1 MDGAFSLL
9 FVDDDIVLQDLV
21 KYSLKRDPN
30 IHLEYSSSGA
40 AALERLSQP
49 GIDVVLSDVMMPHMS
64 GPDLLAAMRR
74 NPNLARVPVIF
85 ITAST
90 LSVPEAQLVELGAC
104 GVIGKPFDPNTLA
117 ERIREL
123 LQDHR
128 ID

>member
-1 MDGAFSLL
+1 MDCELDRVMDGAFSLL

-90 LSVPEAQLVELGAC
+90 LSVPEAQAGLTPTRASCPARRARRPGRH
-104 GVIGKPFDPNTLA
+104 P
-117 ERIREL
+117 
-123 LQDHR
+123 
-128 ID
+128 